1 MTVSAPEAPER
12 APRQGPREAVRLMTS
27 RDFGPYFFGNAL
39 SASGGWFHNLAAAIL
54 VYRLTGSELLLG
66 VLAFSQFSPVLLLA
80 PWAGRAADRFD
91 RRRLVIVV
99 QSIAA
104 CLAALVAALAWAGH
118 ATAPAVI
125 AISAGL
131 GICMAFS
138 VPAASA
144 LLAALVSRDDLPTA
158 VGLNS
163 MTYNLA
169 RATGP
174 ALAGL
179 VIATIGIPEAFALNS
194 VSYLALI
201 VGIAVSRPRRTEQ
214 ARGGRFRD
222 SIRLI
227 RAEPKLAALLGV
239 VMLVGFASDPINT
252 LAPAFAEAFGRPD
265 THAGYIIGV
274 FGAGAVTAAFTLAGR
289 IAGSRE
295 RLAATLTLLGLGIA
309 GFALTPWLP
318 LALAIL
324 FVGGFGYLASNT
336 AATARLQLDVEESQR
351 GRIMAMWGV
360 AFLGLRPVA
369 SLIDGAIASAFGVR
383 VAGVVLALP
392 ALAVAAAIVLVGRRG
407 DGPAAEPSP

>member
-1 MTVSAPEAPER
+1 M
-12 APRQGPREAVRLMTS
+12 RLITS

-54 VYRLTGSELLLG
+54 VYRLTGSEFLLG
-66 VLAFSQFSPVLLLA
+66 VLAFAQFIPVLLLA

-91 RRRLVIVV
+91 RRRLVIAV
-99 QSIAA
+99 QSVAA
-104 CLAALVAALAWAGH
+104 CLAALVAALALAGL

-125 AISAGL
+125 GISAGL

-144 LLAALVSRDDLPTA
+144 LLASLVSRDDLPTA

-179 VIATIGIPEAFALNS
+179 VIATVSIPAAFALNS

-201 VGIAVSRPRRTEQ
+201 VGVAASRPRRTEP
-214 ARGGRFRD
+214 AHGARFRD
-222 SIRLI
+222 SLRLL
-227 RAEPKLAALLGV
+227 RAEPRLAALLAV

-265 THAGYIIGV
+265 TDGGFIIGV

-289 IAGSRE
+289 IAGSRR
-295 RLAATLTLLGLGIA
+295 RLAATLTLLGAGVA

-324 FVGGFGYLASNT
+324 FAGGFGYLASNT
-336 AATARLQLDVEESQR
+336 AATSRLQLDVEEAQR
-351 GRIMAMWGV
+351 GRIMALWGV

-392 ALAVAAAIVLVGRRG
+392 ALAAAAAIVLLGRRG
-407 DGPAAEPSP
+407 DGSAAGPSP